1 MRAFQDYSAGMRA
14 EHQNDYARRVRAGE
28 LKNQK
33 EKIDFVAR
41 FRAVLAGPQDLA
53 GKTGLVARQ
62 ASPASNTKKAPRHCC
77 LRGFFLDTL
86 VADA

>member
-1 MRAFQDYSAGMRA
+1 MKAFQDYSAGMRA

-41 FRAVLAGPQDLA
+41 FRAVLAEAA
-53 GKTGLVARQ
+53 GSGGENGAGCQ
-62 ASPASNTKKAPRHCC
+62 AGQPC
-77 LRGFFLDTL
+77 L
-86 VADA
+86 